1 MALYYFVLKVGRK
14 AFPDRVGEEFK
25 DIADARAHAHTVAAE
40 LMRNRE
46 NKTGH
51 WRVQVCDDFLQPCYE
66 CLFADL
72 DPRLQAFGDVV
83 RGSVIRVARTTAAL
97 NDALLNIDDT
107 MSDLRQTMRL
117 LDAATPPFSSLPSG
131 RPRPSPI

>member
-1 MALYYFVLKVGRK
+1 MALFYFIVKVGRK
-14 AFPDRVGEEFK
+14 AFPDPVGEEFEN
-25 DIADARAHAHTVAAE
+25 IADACAHAHRVAHE

-46 NKTGH
+46 NRTRH
-51 WRVQVCDDFLQPCYE
+51 WRVQVCDDYLQPCYE

-72 DPRLQAFGDVV
+72 DQRLEAFGDVV

-97 NDALLNIDDT
+97 NDAMQDIDDT

-117 LDAATPPFSSLPSG
+117 LDAAAPGFSAVPVNRS
-131 RPRPSPI
+131 